1 MPRPLPSSP
10 GSAPCQLEWHPSR
23 WQCRALIAMG
33 ALMPWALWA
42 TELPAPWGLALG
54 LVAMVGT
61 WLEAWRYARG
71 PGCAF
76 LIPLHDEPAQVD
88 GEAVEDLQM
97 RRRGPLLQLRWR
109 YEGRRHWRLFW
120 PDTLPAAQAREL
132 RLAVR
137 AHCISRSPPAVAP

>member
-1 MPRPLPSSP
+1 MPHPPPSSP
-10 GSAPCQLEWHPSR
+10 GSAPCQLEWQPSR

-42 TELPAPWGLALG
+42 TDLPTPWGLASG
-54 LVAMVGT
+54 FVAMAGT

-71 PGCAF
+71 PGCMF
-76 LIPLHDEPAQVD
+76 VIPADEGPAQVD
-88 GEAVEDLQM
+88 DAPVEDLQM
-97 RRRGPLLQLRWR
+97 RRRGPLVQLAWR
-109 YEGRRHWRLFW
+109 QQGRRHWRLFW
-120 PDTLPAAQAREL
+120 PDTLPQAQAREL